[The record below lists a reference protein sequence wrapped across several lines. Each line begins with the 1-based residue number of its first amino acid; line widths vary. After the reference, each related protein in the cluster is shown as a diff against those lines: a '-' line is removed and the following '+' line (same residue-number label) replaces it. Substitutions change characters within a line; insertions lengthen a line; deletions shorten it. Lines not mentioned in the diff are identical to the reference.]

1 MNDAEWAWLALGA
14 AVASPLRFWAG
25 VWGKSTDR
33 RPFPVGTFT
42 INALACLLLGV
53 ALEMRHVQAWVQA
66 LVAVG
71 VCGALSTWSTL
82 AWETAGFLRIR
93 RYGLAAGYL
102 GSSTVLGVL
111 LAFAGYQLG
120 ALFW

>member
-1 MNDAEWAWLALGA
+1 MSGPGWAWLALGA

-25 VWGKSTDR
+25 VWGKSTTR

-42 INALACLLLGV
+42 VNAIACLLLGV

-82 AWETAGFLRIR
+82 AWETTGFLRMR
-93 RYGLAAGYL
+93 RYRLAAGYL
-102 GSSTVLGVL
+102 GSSAALGVL
-111 LAFAGYQLG
+111 LAFAGHRLG